1 MKFNSLVIN
10 FLCLSFIVACNT
22 GPYLKTNAVDAFDL
36 PLDASLNIEVDR
48 DIPAK
53 VDPIFVDFI
62 KQAVKQN
69 LSDRGNLISDEAN
82 LVISISLS
90 SDEFIRDEGHYYR
103 YPFYYRSPY
112 DFDRI
117 RSIDEFYL
125 RISIFDVEADQT
137 LWTGLTRWRPGSIF
151 EPSNIDKAENLV
163 GLILETI

>member
-1 MKFNSLVIN
+1 MKFNTLVIN
-10 FLCLSFIVACNT
+10 FLCLSFVVACNT
-22 GPYLKTNAVDAFDL
+22 GPYLKTNAVEAFDL
-36 PLDASLNIEVDR
+36 PLDASLTIEVDR

-53 VDPIFVDFI
+53 IDPIFVDFI

-117 RSIDEFYL
+117 RSIDE
-125 RISIFDVEADQT
+125 S
-137 LWTGLTRWRPGSIF
+137 
-151 EPSNIDKAENLV
+151 
-163 GLILETI
+163 